1 MPLHPSD
8 SLVRLF
14 RSWACIA
21 GLAVMLLGVGVLA
34 CWDLGASTLPGGLRE
49 LLAIKVNAALGFVFS
64 GASLLLVSSDGNSW
78 QPKVARWA
86 AGITLLIGLLS
97 LSESIFHWNLHIDQV
112 LFNDTS
118 GDLPPGQMP
127 PPVSLRFLLVG
138 LALFMID
145 VDVEGPRK
153 SRRPAEWLAV
163 ICGFISL
170 LALVGYLYGVRA
182 FYGIVVTSAR
192 YSWETAVAFMVLSAG
207 VLMARPESGWMTI
220 FSSSSLGGRTVRR
233 LLPAAIVIPLVL
245 GWMRMWGY
253 NQGPYSVEYSRAIFT
268 VSIIVVFVA
277 LVWWNARSLHRLD
290 NERHEADAELQKFN
304 QELEGRVSQRTAQLE
319 AVNRQLEAE
328 VAAREQTQQRF
339 RGLLESAPDA
349 IVVVDQE
356 GKIIL
361 VNAQAEKLFGY
372 PREELLGQQIDVLVP
387 ARFRERHPA
396 HRSGFFA
403 EPRSRPM
410 GAGLDLFGL
419 HKDGHEF
426 PVEISLSPLETDEG
440 ILVSS
445 SIRDITQRKEAD
457 REILKLNMGLAE
469 RNTELAAAN
478 QELEAFTYSIA
489 HDLRAP
495 LRHIQAFSQML
506 TEELGNAIPGNAQ
519 ECIID
524 IITSAQ
530 EMGCMVDE
538 LLGLARIGRQEL
550 QFQVTGLGPLVE
562 EVLKEIS
569 RETADREIQWQIG
582 ELPFVD
588 CDPRLMKQ
596 VFLNLLSNA
605 VKYTRLRKPA
615 IIEVGKTR
623 VRGEDIVFV
632 RDNGVGFNM
641 KYADKLFGVFQRL
654 HRKEDFEG
662 TGVGLATVQRII
674 HKHGGRIWAQAE
686 LDKGATFYF
695 TYGPTQGAN
704 NGGTDGDPA
713 GRR

>member
-1 MPLHPSD
+1 M
-8 SLVRLF
+8 
-14 RSWACIA
+14 A
-21 GLAVMLLGVGVLA
+21 GLAVMFLGIGVLA
-34 CWDLGASTLPGGLRE
+34 CWVLGSDALAGVLRE
-49 LLAIKVNAALGFVFS
+49 LLTVKVNTALGFVFS
-64 GASLLLVSSDGNSW
+64 GASLFLLSSDAPRPWKQNA
-78 QPKVARWA
+78 ARIA
-86 AGITLLIGLLS
+86 AGAALLIGLLS
-97 LSESIFHWNLHIDQV
+97 VCESVFHWDLHIDQI

-118 GDLPPGQMP
+118 GDQPPGQMP
-127 PPVSLRFLLVG
+127 PPVSLRLLLVG
-138 LALFMID
+138 LALLMID
-145 VDVEGPRK
+145 VEIGRK
-153 SRRPAEWLAV
+153 RRRPAEWLAV
-163 ICGFISL
+163 ISGFISL
-170 LALVGYLYGVRA
+170 LAFVGYLYGVRA
-182 FYGIVVTSAR
+182 FYGVVVVSAKL
-192 YSWETAVAFMVLSAG
+192 SWETAVAFMVLSAG
-207 VLMARPESGWMTI
+207 LLMSRPESGLMAI
-220 FSSSSLGGRTVRR
+220 FSSSSLGGRTVRL

-245 GWMRMWGY
+245 GWVRMWGFNRGLY
-253 NQGPYSVEYSRAIFT
+253 GEEYGRAIFA

-290 NERHEADAELQKFN
+290 NERHKADAEVQKFN
-304 QELEGRVSQRTAQLE
+304 QELEDRVAQRTAQLE
-319 AVNRQLEAE
+319 AVNRRLEAE
-328 VAAREQTQQRF
+328 VVAREQTEQRF
-339 RGLLESAPDA
+339 RRLLESAPDA

-356 GKIIL
+356 GKIVL
-361 VNAQAEKLFGY
+361 VNAQVEKLFGY
-372 PREELLGQQIDVLVP
+372 RAEELLGQQIEMLVP
-387 ARFRERHPA
+387 ERFRGRHPA

-410 GAGLDLFGL
+410 GTGLDLFGL
-419 HKDGHEF
+419 HKEGREF
-426 PVEISLSPLETDEG
+426 PVEISLSPLETEEG

-469 RNTELAAAN
+469 RNAELAAIN

-506 TEELGNAIPGNAQ
+506 KEELGHNIPTSAQ
-519 ECIID
+519 ECIHD
-524 IITSAQ
+524 IVTSAQ
-530 EMGCMVDE
+530 EMGRMVDD
-538 LLGLARIGRQEL
+538 LLALASIGRQEP
-550 QFQVTGLGPLVE
+550 QFQATGLGSLVQ
-562 EVLKEIS
+562 EVKKELS
-569 RETADREIQWQIG
+569 REIANREIQWQIG

-596 VFLNLLSNA
+596 VFSNLLSNA
-605 VKYTRLRKPA
+605 IKYTRPRNPA
-615 IIEVGKTR
+615 IIEIGKTR
-623 VRGEDIVFV
+623 ERGEDIIFV

-695 TYGPTQGAN
+695 TYDPNQGAN
-704 NGGTDGDPA
+704 YGGTNGDPA